1 MEGNS
6 LEIVKAFNQ
15 DGICW
20 GLYGQAKNDTK
31 FLLTSFHSWE
41 VHQVLDHRTN
51 YAAHGL
57 AKQALTLERDKG
69 ITPEI

>member
-1 MEGNS
+1 LEGNS

-20 GLYGQAKNDTK
+20 GLYGQAKNDAK

-51 YAAHGL
+51 YAAHGN
-57 AKQALTLERDKG
+57 
-69 ITPEI
+69 